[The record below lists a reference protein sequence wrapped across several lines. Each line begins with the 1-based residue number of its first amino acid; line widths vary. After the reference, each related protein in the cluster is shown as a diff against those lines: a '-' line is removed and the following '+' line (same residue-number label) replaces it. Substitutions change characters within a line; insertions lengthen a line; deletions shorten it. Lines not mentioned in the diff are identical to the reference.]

1 MIPLAL
7 FALTGCLAIGPGSDS
22 ILARDLA
29 PALPGLAD
37 ADTPVSPAPLPGVPR
52 IFRMAELRRI
62 GARFQVAGDPSQE
75 ICFERPVAPPDP
87 ARLLEAMRRQLP
99 EAQIQILDYGRLPA
113 PEGAVDFPVAG
124 LRHAGADG
132 FWSGSVRYGG
142 GRRFPLWARVRV
154 TVREA
159 RVLAAEDLR
168 PGRAIAA
175 AQLRLETRAVFPAE
189 KAFATTVEPV
199 AGRATRLPIPAG
211 AAIRLDWLAPAQDVL
226 RGDRVLVEVRSG
238 GAYLKFEATAEA
250 SGTVG
255 QVIPV
260 TNPVSKKRF
269 SARVEGKGRVSVGK
283 GPS

>member
-37 ADTPVSPAPLPGVPR
+37 AGTPVSAAPLPGVPR

-62 GARFQVAGDPSQE
+62 GARFQLAGDPAKE

-87 ARLLEAMRRQLP
+87 ARLVEAMRRQLP
-99 EAQIQILDYGRLPA
+99 EAQIQILDYGRMPA
-113 PEGAVDFPVAG
+113 PEGGVDFPLAG
-124 LRHAGADG
+124 LRRAGADG
-132 FWSGSVRYGG
+132 FWSGSVRYGA

-154 TVREA
+154 TVREV
-159 RVLAAEDLR
+159 RVLAREELR
-168 PGRAIAA
+168 PGPAIAPG
-175 AQLRLETRAVFPAE
+175 QLRLETREVFPAE
-189 KAFATTVEPV
+189 KVFATSVEPV
-199 AGRATRLPIPAG
+199 AGRVARLPIPAG
-211 AAIRLDWLAPAQDVL
+211 APIRLDWLAPAQDVL
-226 RGDRVLVEVRSG
+226 RGDQVLVEVRSG

-250 SGTVG
+250 SGCVG

-269 SARVEGKGRVSVGK
+269 SARVEGMGRVSVGK
-283 GPS
+283 GQS

>member
-1 MIPLAL
+1 MIPLTL
-7 FALTGCLAIGPGSDS
+7 FALAGCLAIGPGSDS

-37 ADTPVSPAPLPGVPR
+37 TDTPVSPLPVPGVPR
-52 IFRMAELRRI
+52 IFRVSELRRI
-62 GARFQVAGDPSQE
+62 GAHFQLGGDPAKE
-75 ICFERPVAPPDP
+75 MCLERPVAPPDP
-87 ARLLEAMRRQLP
+87 ERLLEAMRRELP
-99 EAQIQILDYGRLPA
+99 EARIQILDYSRMPVPG
-113 PEGAVDFPVAG
+113 GAVDFPLTG
-124 LRHAGADG
+124 LHRVGADG
-132 FWSGSVRYGG
+132 FWSGSVRFGG

-168 PGRAIAA
+168 PGPAIAA
-175 AQLRLETRAVFPAE
+175 AQLRLETRDVFPGE
-189 KAFATTVEPV
+189 RAFATAVEPV
-199 AGRATRLPIPAG
+199 LGRAPRLPIRAG

-226 RGDRVLVEVRSG
+226 RGERVLVEVRSG
-238 GAYLKFEATAEA
+238 GAYLRFEATAEA
-250 SGTVG
+250 SGAVG

-283 GPS
+283 GQS